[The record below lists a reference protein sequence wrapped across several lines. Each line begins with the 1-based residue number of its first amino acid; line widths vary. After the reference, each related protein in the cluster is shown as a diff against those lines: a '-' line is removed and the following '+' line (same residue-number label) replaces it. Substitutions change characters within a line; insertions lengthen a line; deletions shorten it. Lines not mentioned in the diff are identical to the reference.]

1 MYKKI
6 MVAVDGSDTAKRA
19 LMEAGNIAKTYDA
32 ALCIVHSI
40 NLSVGVD
47 IEAERKAGAEIL
59 EQAKSLVNTSNT
71 ETRFLEAKT
80 EFGLNGIV
88 EAVAA
93 AAVDWKADLLVVGTA
108 NRRGLERFF
117 VGSVAEQLITE
128 VNSSIL
134 LVRPPKG

>member
-19 LMEAGNIAKTYDA
+19 LMEAENIAKTYDA

-59 EQAKSLVNTSNT
+59 EQAKTLVNTSNT
-71 ETRFLEAKT
+71 ETRNLQAKT
-80 EFGLNGIV
+80 EFGLNGVV

-93 AAVDWKADLLVVGTA
+93 AVVDWKADLLVVGTA

-117 VGSVAEQLITE
+117 VGSVAEQLITK

-134 LVRPPKG
+134 LVRPPKS